1 MSSRLRQNLI
11 SLVLLVFGTA
21 FLLPGTEGLSLLRQ
35 ADEVMHIATVRESL
49 DSGSILLPQLTQQ
62 PNACKPPLLFWM
74 GMLGES
80 LPGDR
85 CWPIV
90 LSFP

>member
-1 MSSRLRQNLI
+1 
-11 SLVLLVFGTA
+11 
-21 FLLPGTEGLSLLRQ
+21 
-35 ADEVMHIATVRESL
+35 MHIATVRESL
-49 DSGSILLPQLTQQ
+49 DSGTILLPKLTQQ

-85 CWPIV
+85 C
-90 LSFP
+90 